1 MKYFDIYI
9 GLIFIVKI
17 IFLFLSAYYMYLKG
31 INHIKSNAH
40 TKEKENVKEKENIK
54 EKEKN
59 IEITKKILEFIFT
72 ILMSL
77 LLIYLFN
84 PRYKKDIKLDYET
97 NLLLFLFGF
106 ILLIS
111 ADWGLF
117 KQHVGYIKKHALKK

>member
-1 MKYFDIYI
+1 MKYFDIYTS
-9 GLIFIVKI
+9 LIFTVKI

-31 INHIKSNAH
+31 VNHMKSNSH
-40 TKEKENVKEKENIK
+40 VNKKEK

-59 IEITKKILEFIFT
+59 VEILKKIFEFIFT

-84 PRYKKDIKLDYET
+84 PRYKKDIKLNHET

-106 ILLIS
+106 VLIITS
-111 ADWGLF
+111 DWGLF
-117 KQHVGYIKKHALKK
+117 NQHIGYIKKHALKK